1 MSSMRAYKNTLVVNN
16 LRGHTNDEHVENF
29 DVDLRAIT
37 IEDNDKTFVIPG
49 SSIRGV
55 IRRNMKILGCNT
67 SLLGPEFGETGS
79 PSKVIVG
86 WGYVQGKV
94 RKQVRFGI
102 KVNRELGTVEKGA
115 LYSYEVIPSR
125 VYVTFDIYPIVNL
138 TKEEKECLRKAL
150 LLMKYSTIG
159 WGGSKGI
166 GVIEEV
172 KLDDALL
179 R

>member
-1 MSSMRAYKNTLVVNN
+1 MRVYKNVLVVNN

-29 DVDLRAIT
+29 DIDLRAIT
-37 IEDNDKTFVIPG
+37 LEKNKEETLVIPG
-49 SSIRGV
+49 SSIRGI

-67 SLLGPEFGETGS
+67 SLLGPEFGKPGN

-86 WGYVQGKV
+86 WGYVEGKV

-102 KVNRELGTVEKGA
+102 KINRELGTVEKGA
-115 LYSYEVIPSR
+115 LYSYEIIPSR
-125 VYVTFDIYPIVNL
+125 VYVTFDIYPIVEL
-138 TKEEKECLRKAL
+138 TKEEKECLRNAL

-166 GVIEEV
+166 GIIEEV

-179 R
+179 H